1 MARSKSQLTQA
12 KRARETARLEKRARK
27 LEKKEARK
35 LAALDPST
43 GTDTEMEMDTD
54 RMEMDTD
61 RGAGD
66 GCRGGRRCR
75 AVAEHPARGSKHP
88 TRIPST
94 EREAT
99 G

>member
-43 GTDTEMEMDTD
+43 ETDLVVPVDDAVMQDAAAPAT
-54 RMEMDTD
+54 
-61 RGAGD
+61 GA
-66 GCRGGRRCR
+66 
-75 AVAEHPARGSKHP
+75 EQ
-88 TRIPST
+88 PST
-94 EREAT
+94 PDQAAGGVDRPDRASFAAPAHLAQ
-99 G
+99 

>member
-43 GTDTEMEMDTD
+43 ETDTEMDMDAESDTD
-54 RMEMDTD
+54 TD
-61 RGAGD
+61 AETETVVAAD
-66 GCRGGRRCR
+66 D
-75 AVAEHPARGSKHP
+75 AVVQ
-88 TRIPST
+88 
-94 EREAT
+94 
-99 G
+99 

>member
-43 GTDTEMEMDTD
+43 DTHTDMDMDMDMDMNLGLDTETETV
-54 RMEMDTD
+54 
-61 RGAGD
+61 
-66 GCRGGRRCR
+66 
-75 AVAEHPARGSKHP
+75 VAADDSVVESAPLSQP
-88 TRIPST
+88 
-94 EREAT
+94 
-99 G
+99 

>member
-43 GTDTEMEMDTD
+43 EMA
-54 RMEMDTD
+54 MEADADVET
-61 RGAGD
+61 
-66 GCRGGRRCR
+66 
-75 AVAEHPARGSKHP
+75 AVAVDDAVVQ
-88 TRIPST
+88 
-94 EREAT
+94 
-99 G
+99 

>member
-43 GTDTEMEMDTD
+43 DTHTDMDMDMDMNLGLDTETETV
-54 RMEMDTD
+54 
-61 RGAGD
+61 
-66 GCRGGRRCR
+66 
-75 AVAEHPARGSKHP
+75 VAADDSVVESAPLSQP
-88 TRIPST
+88 
-94 EREAT
+94 
-99 G
+99 

>member
-43 GTDTEMEMDTD
+43 ETEMA
-54 RMEMDTD
+54 MEVDADAET
-61 RGAGD
+61 
-66 GCRGGRRCR
+66 
-75 AVAEHPARGSKHP
+75 AVAVDDAVVQ
-88 TRIPST
+88 
-94 EREAT
+94 
-99 G
+99 

>member
-43 GTDTEMEMDTD
+43 ETELVDPAD
-54 RMEMDTD
+54 DAVVQH
-61 RGAGD
+61 GA
-66 GCRGGRRCR
+66 
-75 AVAEHPARGSKHP
+75 APATGAQP
-88 TRIPST
+88 PST
-94 EREAT
+94 PDQAADGVDRPDRASFAPPAHLAQ
-99 G
+99 

>member
-43 GTDTEMEMDTD
+43 ETDTEMEMNTD
-54 RMEMDTD
+54 REMNADTEP
-61 RGAGD
+61 ATVV
-66 GCRGGRRCR
+66 
-75 AVAEHPARGSKHP
+75 AVDDAVVQ
-88 TRIPST
+88 
-94 EREAT
+94 
-99 G
+99 

>member
-43 GTDTEMEMDTD
+43 DTDTDMDMDMDMDMDTDTDTETV
-54 RMEMDTD
+54 
-61 RGAGD
+61 
-66 GCRGGRRCR
+66 
-75 AVAEHPARGSKHP
+75 VAADDSVVQ
-88 TRIPST
+88 
-94 EREAT
+94 
-99 G
+99 

>member
-43 GTDTEMEMDTD
+43 DTDTDMDMDMNVETETETDTETV
-54 RMEMDTD
+54 
-61 RGAGD
+61 
-66 GCRGGRRCR
+66 
-75 AVAEHPARGSKHP
+75 VAADDSVVP
-88 TRIPST
+88 
-94 EREAT
+94 
-99 G
+99 

>member
-43 GTDTEMEMDTD
+43 ETELV
-54 RMEMDTD
+54 
-61 RGAGD
+61 
-66 GCRGGRRCR
+66 
-75 AVAEHPARGSKHP
+75 VAADDPE
-88 TRIPST
+88 
-94 EREAT
+94 EQ
-99 G
+99 